1 MVCRRNKTEELKSLE
16 VEKLKI
22 VQYDGKIV
30 QYSLY

>member
-30 QYSLY
+30 QYSLH